1 MTWLKSLII
10 SRIKSNFSMGLNHAN
25 QLTKFPFKNLLLGAQ
40 VKSNN
45 DEYTVSRK
53 VKKGVAQTKRKNKM

>member
-1 MTWLKSLII
+1 
-10 SRIKSNFSMGLNHAN
+10 MGLNHAN
-25 QLTKFPFKNLLLGAQ
+25 QLTEFPFKNLLLGAQ
-40 VKSNN
+40 VKSSN